1 MLVSKILAI
10 IVMNN
15 LEILSRD
22 DQCVVVVL
30 VVYHDVS
37 LRSPGLAVLNHH
49 VNVDLPALAPADLVA
64 VLGLTRLAQRH
75 LHIALTL
82 DLKTKT
88 FHLK

>member
-30 VVYHDVS
+30 VVYYQCM
-37 LRSPGLAVLNHH
+37 
-49 VNVDLPALAPADLVA
+49 PAASEN
-64 VLGLTRLAQRH
+64 
-75 LHIALTL
+75 
-82 DLKTKT
+82 
-88 FHLK
+88 